1 MRSTKIV
8 VTLGPASDS
17 PQCIQKLLE
26 NGAGVF
32 RLNASHGTQEEHAMR
47 IERIRAVSAEVRV
60 HACILLDLQ
69 GPKIRLGRFESGGC
83 YLKTGSVFTITTEEI
98 LGNCERASTNY
109 EAFARDLKPGDFVL
123 LADGSVTLEVLETDG
138 IAACCAVL
146 SGGPI
151 GDRKGINLPGVAL
164 SIPSLTEKDILDLD
178 FGVRHGVD
186 FIALSFVRKADDPRC
201 LRAMLDER
209 GAKIPIISKIEKP
222 EAWENLDEILAESDG
237 VMVARGDLG
246 VEMPIEQVPH
256 IQKSMIERA
265 RHHGKLVITATQM
278 LESMIAN
285 PFPTRAEVS
294 DVANAI
300 YDGSDAVMLSGET
313 SVGKYPAETVT
324 MMARIAA
331 QAEST
336 RHFHVYKDLPPS
348 ERCTYAEIIA
358 AAAYQAAGMAGVAA
372 IAVFTSSGLS
382 ARLVSR
388 FRPPV
393 PIFAFT
399 PSVIAA
405 RRLALSYGVHPLL
418 VPEAHSTELMLAQV
432 DRMVLDRGWLK
443 PGDGV
448 VCMAGQPIGKSGT
461 TNMLK
466 LHRVGDSQPRA

>member
-138 IAACCAVL
+138 IAARCAVL
-146 SGGPI
+146 SGGSI

-336 RHFHVYKDLPPS
+336 RHFHVYKDLPPG

-448 VCMAGQPIGKSGT
+448 VCMAGQPTGKSGT

-466 LHRVGDSQPRA
+466 LHRVGDSQPRS